1 MFSGTVRGNLDP
13 FEVYSDVEV
22 WHALEAVALKRVV
35 EGFEG
40 KLAARVGGNGGNFS
54 QGQRQLMCLARALL
68 RNSKVHLL
76 MCFFLCGG
84 HRRQADSLRACS
96 N

>member
-22 WHALEAVALKRVV
+22 WHALEAVALKCVV

-76 MCFFLCGG
+76 TCFFFMWWASKAG
-84 HRRQADSLRACS
+84 
-96 N
+96 